1 MAAATD
7 RARESHGHGQGR
19 GNGHARPGDGHGNV
33 IEVRGLETRF
43 GERVVHEAVDLDV
56 RRGEVFAIIGGSGSG
71 KSTLLRE
78 LTMLQQPTGGTIR
91 LLGADLA
98 GLREEDR
105 LPLRRRLGVLFQGGA
120 LFSEL
125 TVLEN
130 VAFGLREH
138 TDLSAAFVDELAA
151 LKLRLA
157 GLGPDTHTLFP
168 SQLSGGMRKRTALAR
183 AIAMD
188 PELLFLDEPTSGLDP
203 ASADAFDELV
213 SHLRDDLGLT
223 IVMITHD
230 MDSVWTAAD
239 RVLVLGEGRALG
251 LGTPDELCR
260 SDEPALAD
268 FFRGARG
275 RAAAEPDA
283 GPDAGRD
290 A

>member
-1 MAAATD
+1 MAAPTTRD
-7 RARESHGHGQGR
+7 ES
-19 GNGHARPGDGHGNV
+19 APV

-43 GERVVHEAVDLDV
+43 GERVVHEGVDLDV

-78 LTMLQQPTGGTIR
+78 LIMLQRPTAGSIR
-91 LLGADLA
+91 LLGAELD
-98 GLREEDR
+98 GLREEQR
-105 LPLRRRLGVLFQGGA
+105 LSLRRRLGVLFQGGA

-138 TDLSAAFVDELAA
+138 TGLSAPFVDELAA
-151 LKLRLA
+151 LKLHLA
-157 GLGPDTHTLFP
+157 GLGADAHTLFP

-203 ASADAFDELV
+203 ASADAFDDLV
-213 SHLRDDLGLT
+213 THLRDDLGLT
-223 IVMITHD
+223 IIIITHD
-230 MDSVWTAAD
+230 MDTVWTAAD
-239 RVLVLGEGRALG
+239 RVLVLGQGRALG
-251 LGTPDELCR
+251 LGTPDDLAR
-260 SDEPALAD
+260 RDDPALAE

-275 RAAAEPDA
+275 GRAAEDA
-283 GPDAGRD
+283 GGSRSGDEGERGTP
-290 A
+290 